1 MDKTFSSLF
10 IISLLVLSTSCA
22 GNNNP
27 QLSPAG
33 QAAAT
38 VTQVIHAI
46 DVVRDT
52 AIAANAQN
60 PPLISTDNTRKIVNF
75 HESAVKLMVAL
86 PTGWKSAV
94 LTSLDELQKNVTI
107 AEWNQISVYVV
118 ALKTLIAGVA

>member
-1 MDKTFSSLF
+1 MNKTFSSLF
-10 IISLLVLSTSCA
+10 IISLLILSTSCA
-22 GNNNP
+22 GNSQP

-60 PPLISTDNTRKIVNF
+60 PPLISTNNTRKIVDF

-94 LTSLDELQKNVTI
+94 LTSLDELQKNVTV